1 MLVSAGKIRMEYV
14 RAAGRFSALRETDLT
29 LREGRLSVLE
39 GRSGSG
45 KTTLLNILAGL
56 QKPSSGE
63 VLYDGTSLYSM
74 GDDELSRFRNDRCGI
89 VPQGQSAVSSLTVLE
104 NVMLPGTIYGLDE
117 GLRDRAE
124 SLLEKVGIADLKD
137 VMPSEMSGGEIR
149 RMAIAR
155 ALLLEPEILLAD
167 EPTADLDPENTAV
180 VLSLLREAAR
190 GGTSVLIV
198 THDADA
204 AACADRM
211 FQMDRG
217 RLTETAAR

>member
-137 VMPSEMSGGEIR
+137 VLPSELSGGEVR

-155 ALLLEPEILLAD
+155 SLVRDPEVLFAD
-167 EPTADLDPENTAV
+167 EPTGDLDDENTERV
-180 VLSLLREAAR
+180 FGILREIADA
-190 GGTSVLIV
+190 GKTVFVV
-198 THDADA
+198 THERNAGR
-204 AACADRM
+204 CADDLYHMESGVLRK
-211 FQMDRG
+211 G
-217 RLTETAAR
+217 